1 MMAVIGHKK
10 TKRRLGR
17 QEMQLK
23 ETLIFLLKLLALA
36 VPMHLILLLSIGMT
50 PLQEA
55 ASSELSWALHGLGY
69 TVERDGFMFSVSGGR
84 TEPFVFYI
92 VEDCTAWKT
101 MLFLAALI
109 VAVPAVAWKR
119 RVVGIALGL
128 PALWLLN
135 LARNVS
141 VVLIERS
148 WGYETAMAM
157 HDWLWKLGM
166 ILAVLLLWLVWWR
179 WVRHSERAAKRARPH
194 FKQRKEQ

>member
-1 MMAVIGHKK
+1 MAVRRKRVKK
-10 TKRRLGR
+10 HPDR
-17 QEMQLK
+17 QQIQLK
-23 ETLIFLLKLLALA
+23 ETLIFLVKLLALA
-36 VPMHLILLLSIGMT
+36 VPMHLVMLLSIGMT

-55 ASSELSWALHGLGY
+55 ASSELSWALRGLGY